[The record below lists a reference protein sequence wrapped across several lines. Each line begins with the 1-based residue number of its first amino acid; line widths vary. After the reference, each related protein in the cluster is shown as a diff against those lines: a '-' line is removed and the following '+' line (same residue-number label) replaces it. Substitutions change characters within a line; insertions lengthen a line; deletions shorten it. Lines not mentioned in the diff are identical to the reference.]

1 LVNKLVLIG
10 TPYNISNYYPDI
22 FEQFIDVDPNNL
34 PKGYKFIKKAYEKV
48 ASNPDNWPNL
58 LKKGMDMAIKE
69 PNFKLEQLKNIKSSS
84 LIIDGENEK
93 LYPLKVMQEMAD
105 AIPNARL
112 EVIPGGTHLVLM
124 EKPKLVNQIIVSFL
138 KND

>member
-1 LVNKLVLIG
+1 
-10 TPYNISNYYPDI
+10 
-22 FEQFIDVDPNNL
+22 
-34 PKGYKFIKKAYEKV
+34 
-48 ASNPDNWPNL
+48 
-58 LKKGMDMAIKE
+58 
-69 PNFKLEQLKNIKSSS
+69 LKNIKSPS

-124 EKPKLVNQIIVSFL
+124 EKSKLVNKLIVSFL
-138 KND
+138 KNE